1 MHQSLIQWQGD
12 QVEIVQA
19 DKSVNVTI
27 VDLSIWKIEG
37 IDCLSGKVWECD
49 FLKVSDCNIQ
59 SISDGEPQLL
69 I

>member
-49 FLKVSDCNIQ
+49 FLKVSDCNI
-59 SISDGEPQLL
+59 
-69 I
+69 